1 MLKKFDP
8 TGNNLFD
15 AYIKNNSK
23 LYNKEFKNYRT
34 YITSKI
40 TNVFEIRF
48 EQEVLE
54 NLFGEKTSTAEKRA
68 IIREE
73 TSQPDNEI
81 E

>member
-15 AYIKNNSK
+15 THIKNNAK

-34 YITSKI
+34 YITNKI

-54 NLFGEKTSTAEKRA
+54 NLFGEKTSSSQKRA